1 MSDQHTEE
9 EKELMREEDSR
20 LDAIAAVVIILSLTA
35 AAYFCIKPIIYLG
48 ETKMDVV
55 NFLKDKTRIP
65 VIGAPLFTVSY
76 PELVLAQCKAGVVGS
91 FPALNAR
98 PEEID

>member
-35 AAYFCIKPIIYLG
+35 AAYFY
-48 ETKMDVV
+48 
-55 NFLKDKTRIP
+55 
-65 VIGAPLFTVSY
+65 VSI
-76 PELVLAQCKAGVVGS
+76 Q
-91 FPALNAR
+91 
-98 PEEID
+98 

>member
-35 AAYFCIKPIIYLG
+35 AAYLCIK
-48 ETKMDVV
+48 
-55 NFLKDKTRIP
+55 
-65 VIGAPLFTVSY
+65 
-76 PELVLAQCKAGVVGS
+76 
-91 FPALNAR
+91 
-98 PEEID
+98 